1 MDIQDKGYKV
11 NLKKYLS
18 ISIVLMSIIGCG
30 GGGGSSK
37 SSGSTHTIIREDPY
51 KDSYKFDFTKTKFVL
66 FAWGELGMHCMDD
79 NYSVFS
85 LFPPYSTLKAQLIV
99 KGRSPR
105 IVSSGVTLTY
115 EAIPKK
121 DGRINTSSSDK
132 TDFWKYVSKLF
143 PGKNLKENVGLD
155 GKKVQSTTPEKMDYN
170 STYNLFIAKGIPT
183 VPIDDNGEFDPYT
196 LIKVVAKNKK
206 GEVLASTVTT
216 LAQSSEMSCVKCH
229 NDNPS
234 VRMDILE
241 KHDKLHPN
249 AVKDYYDKL
258 KAKGYDYNKSGLA
271 PTAKNGMPI
280 LCVACHPSNAIANSG
295 IKGIEQL
302 TYAMHHAHANRYLP
316 GDGTKLENKLD
327 RNTCYLCHPG
337 SKTKCLR
344 GAMGSA
350 VDKNG
355 KYKINCQNCHGSME
369 AVANKNRQGW
379 KDEPNCQA
387 CHHDTKRL
395 NSAVNDIHKG
405 ILIKTNDFRFAT
417 ERDALDANKTKLYKN
432 SLTHGGV
439 ACAACH
445 GPQHE
450 IYPSK
455 IEEENIQ
462 SISHQGYKGT
472 IRECG
477 VCHANQVVTYTYDKG
492 PHGLHAHNQEWVNI
506 HGTIVLRYTSNSC
519 KACHGNDLKGTSL
532 SKVSANRTFKLGV
545 MDKYVKF
552 KAGEVVGCNSC
563 HQQVK

>member
-1 MDIQDKGYKV
+1 MAIF
-11 NLKKYLS
+11 
-18 ISIVLMSIIGCG
+18 VLTGC

-37 SSGSTHTIIREDPY
+37 KTSDTTNIQTLPKEDPY

-66 FAWGELGMHCMDD
+66 FAWGNSGMHCMDD
-79 NYSVFS
+79 NYSIFS

-105 IVSSGVTLTY
+105 IVSEGVIITY
-115 EAIPKK
+115 EAVAKK
-121 DGRINTSSSDK
+121 DGSINTSSSNK
-132 TDFWKYVSKLF
+132 TDFWKYAGKLF
-143 PGKNLKENVGLD
+143 PGKNLKNDVGLD
-155 GKKVQSTTPEKMDYN
+155 GKKVQSRVPEKMDYN

-183 VPIDDNGEFDPYT
+183 VPVNDDGEFDPYP

-206 GEVLASTVTT
+206 GEVLAQTITSLPV
-216 LAQSSEMSCVKCH
+216 SSEMTCAKCH

-258 KAKGYDYNKSGLA
+258 KSKGYDYNKSGLVQ
-271 PTAKNGMPI
+271 TAKNGTPI
-280 LCVACHPSNAIANSG
+280 LCSACHRSNAVPNSG
-295 IKGIEQL
+295 IDGIEQL
-302 TYAMHHAHANRYLP
+302 TYAIHHAHSNRMTP
-316 GDGTKLENKLD
+316 QSNKTLENSIS

-355 KYKINCQNCHGSME
+355 EFKINCQNCHGSME
-369 AVANKNRQGW
+369 SVANSAREGW

-387 CHHDTKRL
+387 CHHDGKRVTFAL
-395 NSAVNDIHKG
+395 KDVHKWS
-405 ILIKTNDFRFAT
+405 LITTNDFRFGT
-417 ERDALDANKTKLYKN
+417 EINVLDANKTKLYKN

-445 GPQHE
+445 GPQHG
-450 IYPSK
+450 IYPSG

-477 VCHANQVVTYTYDKG
+477 VCHANKVVTVTFNKG

-506 HGTIVLRYTSNSC
+506 HGTIVLRYTSKSC
-519 KACHGNDLKGTSL
+519 KYCHGNDLKGTAL
-532 SKVSANRTFKLGV
+532 SKASANRTFKLGI
-545 MDKYVKF
+545 MDKYVKI
-552 KAGEVVGCNSC
+552 KRNEVVGCNKC
-563 HQQVK
+563 HQLLK